1 MDFLFSMKINFLI
14 YLYLTS
20 NEIIGQ
26 KMIKKDI

>member
-1 MDFLFSMKINFLI
+1 MDFLFSMKSIFLI

-20 NEIIGQ
+20 NEIIEQ